1 MGVGIPLGVL
11 LLLLLGFLLF
21 RERKN
26 RVHTQE
32 LLKKAINATEKT
44 QGRKEQ
50 YPGLP
55 QELDHGWS
63 GHPELDSNQI
73 REM

>member
-32 LLKKAINATEKT
+32 LLKKAINGTEKT